1 MGNLKKIKPKK
12 ITLSVCM
19 IVKNESKRIKAS
31 IESIKAFADEVI
43 VSDTGSTDDT
53 VKLARETGA
62 TVYEH
67 EPLLFMTE
75 AEDGINRI
83 HFSANRNR
91 VASYAK
97 GEWVLSLDGDEVV
110 TQCPPDLK
118 KRLKRLSKKGVEHI
132 TVKNVSRST
141 DKNTQAVGSS
151 VRIYRNSPH
160 IKWERPVHNALHGL
174 ERGKGH
180 GMPELEITSYYD
192 DRTLSDEK
200 GSRSAP
206 MLEKVFRLDNKATW
220 AAHYLGIEYAAKN
233 QFDKAM
239 QWAKIVLQRA
249 PKDPAYCRSWFVML
263 HCVLRRDGLDVAEKM
278 LYQALTYHPD
288 YPDLHLFRVIYAL
301 ARLDIVRHSQEGLAY
316 SQFAP
321 QVSHTLDYDQVACGL
336 QIPWPY
342 VQVEQQKAA

>member
-12 ITLSVCM
+12 TILSVCM
-19 IVKNESKRIKAS
+19 IVKNESRRIKES

-53 VKLARETGA
+53 VKLAREAGA

-67 EPLLFMTE
+67 EPILFMTE
-75 AEDGINRI
+75 AEDGFDRI
-83 HFSANRNR
+83 HFSSNRNR

-97 GEWVLSLDGDEVV
+97 GEWILILDGDEVV
-110 TQCPPDLK
+110 TECPPNLK
-118 KRLKRLSKKGVEHI
+118 KKLEKLSKKGVQHV
-132 TVKNVSRST
+132 TVKNVSRAE
-141 DKNTQAVGSS
+141 DKNTQAVGASI
-151 VRIYRNSPH
+151 RIHRNSPH
-160 IKWERPVHNALHGL
+160 IKWERPVHNVLRGL
-174 ERGKGH
+174 DRERGH

-192 DRTLSDEK
+192 NRDSTEK

-206 MLEKVFRLDNKATW
+206 MLEKVYKLDSTATW
-220 AAHYLGIEYAAKN
+220 AAHYLGIDYASKN

-239 QWAKIVLQRA
+239 KWAKIVLQRA
-249 PKDPAYCRSWFVML
+249 PKDPVYCRSWFVML
-263 HCVLRRDGLDVAEKM
+263 HCVLRTQGLDVAEKM

-288 YPDLHLFRVIYAL
+288 YPDLHLFRVIYSL
-301 ARLDIVRHSQEGLAY
+301 ARLDIVRQSQEGLVY

-321 QVSHTLDYDQVACGL
+321 QVSHTINYGQVAIAL

-342 VQVEQQKAA
+342 VQVVQQRAA